1 MSTLQQG
8 DDAAAAV
15 AVAPRVTLASIA
27 AKIAREEYA
36 VFGDVLTVCVLHTV
50 NGFTSRDSVTNTRIT
65 TQVTALSAAD
75 RALGERIDTVTT
87 EFKAADSATS
97 TRITDSVA
105 ALSAADEAIGKR
117 VDSIVTD
124 VTMKDTATRAEI
136 SRVELASSTRDTA
149 LGQRI
154 DTAVTDYTGRDSATN
169 TRITTQV
176 TALSAADKALGERI
190 DTVTTDFKAADAAT
204 STRIINA
211 VTALSDADA
220 ATGRRV
226 DSIVTDVT
234 TKDTATRAEIGRVE
248 LASSTRDTALGQRID
263 TVTADY
269 QSANTATNTRITDTS
284 RALANATT
292 AVGERASVLESQA
305 SPSGGN
311 LVPNSSLSTLDG
323 WVLVTNPQLTST
335 MSLNRAAQPFMI
347 GGIKNNLTLH
357 RPSPGAGLCSEAQSA
372 AFAVRPGSS
381 IQLYAMTAS
390 HRCRAWVTVFFFN
403 DSGYVGY
410 AGENSALRINAGG
423 QDLNAW
429 DQTGVKEFIVPG
441 GAVRATIA
449 LRSYDV
455 ENDGYA
461 WFSRPF
467 VTEVKPGTKTWVPYS
482 AGNDRTVTAS
492 TRALVNS
499 TATTLADA
507 DSAIGRRI
515 DTITTDYVGRDSATN
530 ARVDQTASA
539 MSEADR
545 ALGIRVDGVAASLAT
560 TDSAV
565 RAEIGRVERTSV
577 DRDTALGQ
585 RSDTITASLND
596 ARGRLSTVETAVTD
610 GRFAAAQRVSSLEA
624 QVGADL
630 SARIDQRATAIVDP
644 KIGVVTQSVTDLRS
658 AYNGTEARVQQ
669 QAGTLVDLAGK
680 ATAYVRLLAD
690 GGNGVARLS
699 LWSDQFGGAWELIGD
714 GRIGGNLVVDGT
726 ITSTKMGAS
735 SVQQAMFLTLPGSM
749 SIPYG

>member
-1 MSTLQQG
+1 
-8 DDAAAAV
+8 
-15 AVAPRVTLASIA
+15 
-27 AKIAREEYA
+27 
-36 VFGDVLTVCVLHTV
+36 
-50 NGFTSRDSVTNTRIT
+50 
-65 TQVTALSAAD
+65 
-75 RALGERIDTVTT
+75 
-87 EFKAADSATS
+87 
-97 TRITDSVA
+97 
-105 ALSAADEAIGKR
+105 
-117 VDSIVTD
+117 
-124 VTMKDTATRAEI
+124 
-136 SRVELASSTRDTA
+136 
-149 LGQRI
+149 
-154 DTAVTDYTGRDSATN
+154 
-169 TRITTQV
+169 
-176 TALSAADKALGERI
+176 
-190 DTVTTDFKAADAAT
+190 
-204 STRIINA
+204 
-211 VTALSDADA
+211 
-220 ATGRRV
+220 
-226 DSIVTDVT
+226 
-234 TKDTATRAEIGRVE
+234 
-248 LASSTRDTALGQRID
+248 
-263 TVTADY
+263 
-269 QSANTATNTRITDTS
+269 
-284 RALANATT
+284 
-292 AVGERASVLESQA
+292 VLESQA

-323 WVLVTNPQLTST
+323 WVLTFNPELTSS
-335 MSLNRAAQPFMI
+335 MSINRAAQPFMI
-347 GGIKNNLTLH
+347 GGIENNLTLH

-372 AFAVRPGSS
+372 PFAVRPRSS

-403 DSGYVGY
+403 DSGSVGY
-410 AGENSALRINAGG
+410 AGENSAVRINAGG

-429 DQTGVKEFIVPG
+429 DQTGVKEYVVPA

-467 VTEVKPGTKTWVPYS
+467 VTEVKAGTKTWVPYS
-482 AGNDRTVTAS
+482 SGNDRTVTAN
-492 TRALVNS
+492 TRALVSS

-515 DTITTDYVGRDSATN
+515 DTVTTDYVGRDSATN

-539 MSEADR
+539 MSEGDR

-565 RAEIGRVERTSV
+565 HAEIGRVERTSV

-630 SARIDQRATAIVDP
+630 SARIDQRASAIVDP
-644 KIGVVTQSVTDLRS
+644 KIGVVTQSVSDLRS
-658 AYNGTEARVQQ
+658 AYNGTVATVQQ